1 MDRDGRSVH
10 HQFDQLL
17 FQGLSQM
24 NYLGD
29 HLGLKQYLKNL
40 FKSIHLIFYK
50 KLNIRFYIQSISLTR
65 FLTFALVHNT
75 RVCYDHL

>member
-1 MDRDGRSVH
+1 MFSCSESLRIDRGGRSVH

-40 FKSIHLIFYK
+40 FKSIHLIFFAK
-50 KLNIRFYIQSISLTR
+50 KLNIYCYMNIISLTR
-65 FLTFALVHNT
+65 FLM
-75 RVCYDHL
+75 